1 MSESRVF
8 PMCGPSML
16 LVFSTNVQSMT
27 HKHFY
32 ILSAFGINH
41 LSPWQH
47 FNLVLHCYA
56 RVLSIAVSNELYRLN
71 TDNEKL
77 SKEKQDL
84 KAASDRV
91 AQKAATLVS
100 HYISSVHP
108 LTMLGIL
115 DEVQCAL
122 VRVSLEAGCQ
132 L

>member
-8 PMCGPSML
+8 PICGPSML
-16 LVFSTNVQSMT
+16 LVFSINVKSMT

-32 ILSAFGINH
+32 KLSAFGINH

-47 FNLVLHCYA
+47 FNLVLRCYA
-56 RVLSIAVSNELYRLN
+56 RVLSIAVSIELYRLN

-77 SKEKQDL
+77 SKEKRDL

-100 HYISSVHP
+100 HNISSVHP
-108 LTMLGIL
+108 THNVGHF
-115 DEVQCAL
+115 
-122 VRVSLEAGCQ
+122 G
-132 L
+132 